1 MKQLITEIKDGI
13 AIVQLNNGKVNAISH
28 RLAKSLHECFLAL
41 EKNDAVKGVLL
52 TGQTGAFSAGLDVVE
67 QAGFTEKQAKAFWV
81 DYFGAIKAM
90 VRYSRPFVCAI
101 TGFAP
106 AGGTILT
113 LCADYRIM
121 AEEEKHVIGMHEFKL
136 SMQVPELMMDL
147 WCYTLGEQKA
157 FQDLQNAK
165 LYTAKEALA
174 ENIVQEIAPAAKVFE
189 KAMSHLNKCLTV
201 YTPVYEES
209 KRLARKKLLALV
221 DRDIEE
227 MASEFVAFGKDPEL
241 KKRVQLFAKQLKQK
255 K

>member
-1 MKQLITEIKDGI
+1 MEQLITEIKDGI
-13 AIVQLNNGKVNAISH
+13 AIVQLNNGKVNAVSH
-28 RLAKSLHECFLAL
+28 HLAKALHECFLAL
-41 EKNDAVKGVLL
+41 EKNDAVKGVIL
-52 TGQTGAFSAGLDVVE
+52 TGHTGAFSAGLDVME
-67 QAGFTEKQAKAFWV
+67 QASFTEEKAKVFWE

-174 ENIVQEIAPAAKVFE
+174 ENIVQEIAPASEVFD
-189 KAMSHLNKCLTV
+189 KAMSHLKKCLTV
-201 YTPVYEES
+201 YTPVYVES
-209 KRLARKKLLALV
+209 KRLARKQLLALV
-221 DRDIEE
+221 DRDIKKL
-227 MASEFVAFGKDPEL
+227 ASDFVAFGKDPEL
-241 KKRVQLFAKQLKQK
+241 KKRVQFFANQLKQK